1 MLFQNCVAWLKWS
14 EKLGLRS
21 RTLGPAVS
29 LIATERQHSAAAG
42 ECFGQPPPRLLGK
55 YETLPLLMVMR
66 AKPSRWL
73 LSVGLSERLIGI
85 SWKLG
90 PTRRSWVSM

>member
-1 MLFQNCVAWLKWS
+1 M
-14 EKLGLRS
+14 R
-21 RTLGPAVS
+21 
-29 LIATERQHSAAAG
+29 ATDRKAAAAPG
-42 ECFGQPPPRLLGK
+42 WCIGQPPPRLLGK
-55 YETLPLLMVMR
+55 YDTLPLLMVMR

-73 LSVGLSERLIGI
+73 LSAGFSERLIGI